1 MDASGIDRVPE
12 GPVRRMLA
20 AAGRHDVED
29 MVSQFADDYRNTT
42 PLHPAPG
49 FTGSAQVRKN
59 WAALFAGLPDLTL
72 TVHDAATGPDGK
84 LWLEWSNRG
93 TRPDGSVQRAAGVA
107 IFTLRHDKIAAA
119 QFYLEP
125 VDQDSGDV
133 NQAVREAI
141 QGAAGGGRP

>member
-42 PLHPAPG
+42 PVHPARS

>member
-1 MDASGIDRVPE
+1 MDASGIGRVPE

-20 AAGRHDVED
+20 AANRHDLEA
-29 MVSQFADDYRNTT
+29 MVSQFAEDYRNNT
-42 PLHPAPG
+42 PVHPARS

-59 WAALFAGLPDLTL
+59 WTALFAGLPDLTL

-84 LWLEWSNRG
+84 VWMEWSNRG
-93 TRPDGSVQRAAGVA
+93 TRPDGSVQQAAGVA
-107 IFTLRHDKIAAA
+107 IFTLRNDKIAAA

-133 NQAVREAI
+133 NQTVREAVH
-141 QGAAGGGRP
+141 GAAGGDRS

>member
-1 MDASGIDRVPE
+1 MDASGIGPVPE

-20 AAGRHDVED
+20 AASRHDLEA
-29 MVSQFADDYRNTT
+29 MVSQFAEDYRNTT
-42 PLHPAPG
+42 PVHPARS

-59 WAALFAGLPDLTL
+59 WTALFAGLPDLTL

-84 LWLEWSNRG
+84 VWIEWSNRG

-107 IFTLRHDKIAAA
+107 IFTHRDDKIAAA

-133 NQAVREAI
+133 NQAVSEAVH
-141 QGAAGGGRP
+141 GAAGGDRS